1 MEVLFPPLHLRAG
14 TILSLLCSFPARPSS
29 SPHSRRGLAT
39 EPCPRKPQL
48 DVFQI
53 GCVPLVGV
61 LAGAGLVEDLF
72 VKTGRNRG
80 RGRHG
85 KLKFDETARSPG
97 GVVKEADKQKVCGTR
112 RQPVKP
118 ACGVPWG
125 GDTGSRR
132 QRGLKQGQALV
143 LVGALYPEKPL
154 EPLPTAARRP
164 VPPSGVRAGGL
175 PTAVIPSCA
184 HCRPGR

>member
-1 MEVLFPPLHLRAG
+1 MEVLFPPLRLRAG
-14 TILSLLCSFPARPSS
+14 TILFSLCSFPAKPSS

-39 EPCPRKPQL
+39 EPCPWKPQL
-48 DVFQI
+48 DAFLN

-80 RGRHG
+80 QGRHG

-118 ACGVPWG
+118 VCGAPLGRGHGQPEAAWAEARTSPGLGRCSVP
-125 GDTGSRR
+125 
-132 QRGLKQGQALV
+132 
-143 LVGALYPEKPL
+143 
-154 EPLPTAARRP
+154 
-164 VPPSGVRAGGL
+164 
-175 PTAVIPSCA
+175 
-184 HCRPGR
+184 